1 MLTDLHAI
9 LFVSTLEA
17 DFDFSATAQA
27 LLKADRI
34 PDSVGIAISDT
45 ISGNMLITT
54 ALVTAVV
61 LELPDPT
68 YITTYDVTLYNQ

>member
-1 MLTDLHAI
+1 
-9 LFVSTLEA
+9 VSTLEA

-45 ISGNMLITT
+45 ISGHMLITALFT
-54 ALVTAVV
+54 AIV

-68 YITTYDVTLYNQ
+68 

>member
-1 MLTDLHAI
+1 MLTDLKYLHAI

-17 DFDFSATAQA
+17 DFDFSANAQA

-45 ISGNMLITT
+45 ISGHMLIT

-61 LELPDPT
+61 LELIDPT
-68 YITTYDVTLYNQ
+68 